1 MHRAIGCH
9 GRRVRGRALVIE
21 AYDACGAVGDVFVA
35 ARCAHVGAPTGRA
48 RIALMAFFVDALFAL
63 EPVADEI
70 VAACGARR
78 SAVADR
84 RFAVV
89 RVRRR
94 GARHRRGRLRRWSWR
109 LRRRRR
115 RAFLRVAV
123 LPYTYNKQRN

>member
-1 MHRAIGCH
+1 M
-9 GRRVRGRALVIE
+9 
-21 AYDACGAVGDVFVA
+21 A
-35 ARCAHVGAPTGRA
+35 ARCTHVVAPTGRA
-48 RIALMAFFVDALFAL
+48 RIALMAVFVDALFAL

-70 VAACGARR
+70 VAARGARR

-115 RAFLRVAV
+115 RLRAFLRVAV
-123 LPYTYNKQRN
+123 LSYMSTDNEEISENTEYTVAA